1 MAKNKSGIDI
11 QEKDTKVK
19 SKSKK
24 TKVKDEP
31 LESKV
36 SQVATCNCQVAEPLD
51 DVKVVGD
58 NVKVDV
64 EQSLIAASKLAEID
78 CRSYNH
84 SDVVGGYIRRK
95 RSI

>member
-1 MAKNKSGIDI
+1 MAKSKDNI
-11 QEKDTKVK
+11 QETDTKVK

-24 TKVKDEP
+24 SKVKDEP

-36 SQVATCNCQVAEPLD
+36 SQVTEPLD
-51 DVKVVGD
+51 DVKV
-58 NVKVDV
+58 DV
-64 EQSLIAASKLAEID
+64 EID
-78 CRSYNH
+78 CRNYNH

>member
-1 MAKNKSGIDI
+1 MAKNNI
-11 QEKDTKVK
+11 QDTDTKVK

-24 TKVKDEP
+24 SKVKDEP

-36 SQVATCNCQVAEPLD
+36 SQVTEPLD
-51 DVKVVGD
+51 S
-58 NVKVDV
+58 VKVDV
-64 EQSLIAASKLAEID
+64 EID
-78 CRSYNH
+78 LRSYNH

>member
-1 MAKNKSGIDI
+1 MAKNKSGI

-19 SKSKK
+19 SSTKK
-24 TKVKDEP
+24 TK
-31 LESKV
+31 KV
-36 SQVATCNCQVAEPLD
+36 ETEKVA
-51 DVKVVGD
+51 DVKVDSED

-64 EQSLIAASKLAEID
+64 EID

>member
-1 MAKNKSGIDI
+1 MAKSKSENNI
-11 QEKDTKVK
+11 QETDTKVK

-24 TKVKDEP
+24 SKVKDEP

-36 SQVATCNCQVAEPLD
+36 SKVAEPLD
-51 DVKVVGD
+51 DVKVN
-58 NVKVDV
+58 NVQVDV
-64 EQSLIAASKLAEID
+64 EID
-78 CRSYNH
+78 LRSYNH

>member
-1 MAKNKSGIDI
+1 MAETKVSKKTKSDI

-19 SKSKK
+19 SSTKKS
-24 TKVKDEP
+24 KVKDEP

-36 SQVATCNCQVAEPLD
+36 SKVAEPLD
-51 DVKVVGD
+51 D
-58 NVKVDV
+58 VKVDV
-64 EQSLIAASKLAEID
+64 EQSLIAASALAEID

>member
-1 MAKNKSGIDI
+1 MAKSNI
-11 QEKDTKVK
+11 QDTDTKVK

-24 TKVKDEP
+24 SKVKDEP

-36 SQVATCNCQVAEPLD
+36 SQVTEPL
-51 DVKVVGD
+51 D

-64 EQSLIAASKLAEID
+64 EID

-84 SDVVGGYIRRK
+84 SNVVGGYIRHK

>member
-1 MAKNKSGIDI
+1 MAKSKDNI

-19 SKSKK
+19 SSTKK

-36 SQVATCNCQVAEPLD
+36 SKVAEPLD
-51 DVKVVGD
+51 DVKV
-58 NVKVDV
+58 DV
-64 EQSLIAASKLAEID
+64 EID
-78 CRSYNH
+78 LRSYNH

>member
-1 MAKNKSGIDI
+1 MANNKSENNI
-11 QEKDTKVK
+11 QETDTKVK

-24 TKVKDEP
+24 SKVKDEP

-36 SQVATCNCQVAEPLD
+36 EPLD
-51 DVKVVGD
+51 DVKV
-58 NVKVDV
+58 DV
-64 EQSLIAASKLAEID
+64 EID

-84 SDVVGGYIRRK
+84 SDVVNGYIRRK

>member
-1 MAKNKSGIDI
+1 MAKSKSENNI

-19 SKSKK
+19 SSTKK
-24 TKVKDEP
+24 TKKVETLEHKDGTLEPKDEP
-31 LESKV
+31 LELKDG
-36 SQVATCNCQVAEPLD
+36 TLE
-51 DVKVVGD
+51 

-64 EQSLIAASKLAEID
+64 EID
-78 CRSYNH
+78 LRSYNH

>member
-1 MAKNKSGIDI
+1 MAETKVSKKTKSDI

-19 SKSKK
+19 SSTKK

-36 SQVATCNCQVAEPLD
+36 SKVAPCNCQVAEPLD
-51 DVKVVGD
+51 DVKV
-58 NVKVDV
+58 DV
-64 EQSLIAASKLAEID
+64 EID